1 MVAAAKVIGAGL
13 ATFGLAGAG
22 AGVGTVFGSF
32 LTAVARNPNE
42 MATLRTW
49 AFVGFALTEA
59 SGLLAIGRAFY
70 LKG

>member
-42 MATLRTW
+42 
-49 AFVGFALTEA
+49 
-59 SGLLAIGRAFY
+59 
-70 LKG
+70 

>member
-42 MATLRTW
+42 LATL
-49 AFVGFALTEA
+49 GH
-59 SGLLAIGRAFY
+59 S
-70 LKG
+70 